1 MTRSWPDVAR
11 ATWAEYQQLLAGAR
25 VPEIAA
31 AARERKLAG
40 MVPHLLDEIS
50 KRDVLLTAVRRLTA
64 TGDGLYD
71 RKSEETVTVA
81 QLREA
86 LGEEVRGG

>member
-11 ATWAEYQQLLAGAR
+11 ATWAEYQQLLAR
-25 VPEIAA
+25 PHVPEIAA
-31 AARERKLAG
+31 GVRERKLAG

-71 RKSEETVTVA
+71 RDAAEVVLVG
-81 QLREA
+81 QIRRA
-86 LGEEVRGG
+86 LGEEARGG